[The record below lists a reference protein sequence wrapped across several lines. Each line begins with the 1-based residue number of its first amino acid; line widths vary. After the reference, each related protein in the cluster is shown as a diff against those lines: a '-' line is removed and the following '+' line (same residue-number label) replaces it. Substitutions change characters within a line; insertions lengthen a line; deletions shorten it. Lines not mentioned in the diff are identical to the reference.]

1 MKTYLK
7 GTAMFDPDFDPLATL
22 EQLKQMNHQ
31 LARAHNDNIDLQRQ
45 MVNQINLQTEAINKL
60 DECLGILG
68 KRLTEIESKINENKN
83 KDD

>member
-7 GTAMFDPDFDPLATL
+7 GKIVFDPNFDPLATL

-45 MVNQINLQTEAINKL
+45 LVNQINLQTEAINKL
-60 DECLGILG
+60 DQCLGILG
-68 KRLTEIESKINENKN
+68 QRIDKIESKIYENKN
-83 KDD
+83 KND

>member
-1 MKTYLK
+1 
-7 GTAMFDPDFDPLATL
+7 MFDPDFDPLATL